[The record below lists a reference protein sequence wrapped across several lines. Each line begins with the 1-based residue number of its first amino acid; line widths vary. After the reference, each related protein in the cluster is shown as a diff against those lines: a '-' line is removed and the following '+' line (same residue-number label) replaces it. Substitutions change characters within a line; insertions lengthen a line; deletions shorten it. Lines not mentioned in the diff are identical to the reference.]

1 MFFNLFVINTVAF
14 IHSFALVTQEEVF
27 LVLPELASLQTFF
40 EGGWTLLNKVSI
52 CAQSLILS
60 GEPIFAM
67 YWKFRKNLVFQHC
80 EQLGRGDS
88 SIWSVWYHLPLVYS
102 RKPLCQ

>member
-27 LVLPELASLQTFF
+27 LVLPELASLQTLF

-52 CAQSLILS
+52 CTVAYIEWGANICNVL
-60 GEPIFAM
+60 E
-67 YWKFRKNLVFQHC
+67 V
-80 EQLGRGDS
+80 
-88 SIWSVWYHLPLVYS
+88 
-102 RKPLCQ
+102 